1 MLSDL
6 GRNKI
11 SYLIL
16 SYYLKF
22 NKTYLTCSIFLKQNM
37 AELADI
43 VVHSKNKL
51 TLQHETKL
59 FVLNI
64 PYSIKV
70 PSQGGVCGRPMSKQH
85 TRLPGSCTAH
95 RDCLAQI

>member
-1 MLSDL
+1 
-6 GRNKI
+6 
-11 SYLIL
+11 
-16 SYYLKF
+16 
-22 NKTYLTCSIFLKQNM
+22 M

-59 FVLNI
+59 FVPNI

-70 PSQGGVCGRPMSKQH
+70 PSQGGVCGRECLNSTPVSPAVARLIETVWHRFSVKQVSK
-85 TRLPGSCTAH
+85 
-95 RDCLAQI
+95 